1 MLDMKIVRG
10 VVAALM
16 LGAATASW
24 AAPADDMR
32 KAVEFDDANTVQK
45 LLARGVDPNLTDA
58 RGNPMLVVALREKS
72 IKVATVLIK
81 AKNIDF
87 DKTNP
92 AGENALMMAS
102 LQGELDM
109 VKLMVDGEEAEINKK
124 GWAPLHYA
132 ASNGHN
138 EVVKYLVDHAAYI
151 DAESPNGTT
160 PMMMAARGGHIDTVK
175 LLLDEGADLRLKN
188 QQSMTAID
196 FAEQY
201 NQKEIADGL
210 KSRWQK
216 LYGAVP
222 APAPKPV
229 PYNPSGSPGAP
240 NKQPQP
246 KPY

>member
-1 MLDMKIVRG
+1 MRDMKIRRLVSAMVLVG
-10 VVAALM
+10 CAAMAGCALVH
-16 LGAATASW
+16 

-32 KAVEFDDANTVQK
+32 KAVEFDDGNTVQK
-45 LLARGVDPNLTDA
+45 LLARGVDPNVVDN
-58 RGNPMLVVALREKS
+58 RGNPVLVVALREKS
-72 IKVATVLIK
+72 IKAATALIK

-109 VKLMVDGEEAEINKK
+109 VKLMVDGMEAEVNKT

-132 ASNGHN
+132 ATNGHDD
-138 EVVKYLVDHAAYI
+138 VVKYLVEHAAYI

-160 PMMMAARGGHIDTVK
+160 PLMMAARGGHITTVK

-188 QQSMTAID
+188 QQGMTVID

-216 LYGAVP
+216 LYGSVP
-222 APAPKPV
+222 PPATKPKPWV
-229 PYNPSGSPGAP
+229 PPAG
-240 NKQPQP
+240 QQP
-246 KPY
+246 KAN

>member
-1 MLDMKIVRG
+1 MRDLKIRRLAA
-10 VVAALM
+10 AALLVGGM
-16 LGAATASW
+16 AMTGCALVH

-45 LLARGVDPNLTDA
+45 LLAKGVDPNLVDN

-72 IKVATVLIK
+72 TKAATALIK

-92 AGENALMMAS
+92 AGENALMMAA
-102 LQGELDM
+102 LNGELDM
-109 VKLMVDGEEAEINKK
+109 IKLMVDGEEAEVNKK

-132 ASNGHN
+132 ATNGHN
-138 EVVKYLVDHAAYI
+138 DVVKYLVDHAAYI

-160 PMMMAARGGHIDTVK
+160 PLMMAARGGHIETVK
-175 LLLDEGADLRLKN
+175 LLLDEGADMRLKN
-188 QQSMTAID
+188 QQGMTVID

-201 NQKEIADGL
+201 SQKEIADGL

-216 LYGAVP
+216 LYGTVP
-222 APAPKPV
+222 APAPKPK
-229 PYNPSGSPGAP
+229 PWTPP
-240 NKQPQP
+240 NGQAQP
-246 KPY
+246 KAN

>member
-1 MLDMKIVRG
+1 MFDMKKIRG
-10 VVAALM
+10 AAAVTL
-16 LGAATASW
+16 LGAASLAW

-32 KAVEFDDANTVQK
+32 KAVEFDDGNTVQK
-45 LLARGVDPNLTDA
+45 LLARGVDPNIVDN

-72 IKVATVLIK
+72 LKAATALIK

-109 VKLMVDGEEAEINKK
+109 VKLMVDGMEAEINKK

-132 ASNGHN
+132 ATNGHN
-138 EVVKYLVDHAAYI
+138 DVVKYLVDHAAYI

-160 PMMMAARGGHIDTVK
+160 PLMMAARGGHIETVK

-188 QQSMTAID
+188 QQGMTVID
-196 FAEQY
+196 FADQY

-222 APAPKPV
+222 PPAPRPEPPK
-229 PYNPSGSPGAP
+229 AP
-240 NKQPQP
+240 NGQTQP

>member
-1 MLDMKIVRG
+1 M
-10 VVAALM
+10 
-16 LGAATASW
+16 
-24 AAPADDMR
+24 
-32 KAVEFDDANTVQK
+32 
-45 LLARGVDPNLTDA
+45 
-58 RGNPMLVVALREKS
+58 
-72 IKVATVLIK
+72 
-81 AKNIDF
+81 
-87 DKTNP
+87 
-92 AGENALMMAS
+92 
-102 LQGELDM
+102 
-109 VKLMVDGEEAEINKK
+109 
-124 GWAPLHYA
+124 
-132 ASNGHN
+132 
-138 EVVKYLVDHAAYI
+138 VKYLVDHAAYI

-160 PMMMAARGGHIDTVK
+160 PLMMAARGGHIDTVK

>member
-1 MLDMKIVRG
+1 
-10 VVAALM
+10 
-16 LGAATASW
+16 
-24 AAPADDMR
+24 
-32 KAVEFDDANTVQK
+32 
-45 LLARGVDPNLTDA
+45 
-58 RGNPMLVVALREKS
+58 MLVLALREKS
-72 IKVATVLIK
+72 IKAATVLIK

-160 PMMMAARGGHIDTVK
+160 PLMMAARGGHIDTVK
-175 LLLDEGADLRLKN
+175 VLLDEGADLRLKN
-188 QQSMTAID
+188 QQRMTAID

-229 PYNPSGSPGAP
+229 PYNPSGTQGAP

>member
-1 MLDMKIVRG
+1 MLDMKIGRLVS
-10 VVAALM
+10 AMALVGCM
-16 LGAATASW
+16 AMAGCALVH

-32 KAVEFDDANTVQK
+32 KAVEFDDGNTVQK
-45 LLARGVDPNLTDA
+45 LIGRGVDPNLVDA

-72 IKVATVLIK
+72 LKAAKALIK
-81 AKNIDF
+81 AKDIDF

-92 AGENALMMAS
+92 AGENALMIAS
-102 LQGELDM
+102 LEGELDM
-109 VKLMVDGEEAEINKK
+109 IKLMVDEMDAEVNKK

-132 ASNGHN
+132 ATNGHN
-138 EVVKYLVDHAAYI
+138 DVVKYLVDHAAYI

-160 PMMMAARGGHIDTVK
+160 PLMMAARGGHIETVK

-188 QQSMTAID
+188 QQGMTVID

-216 LYGAVP
+216 VYGNVP
-222 APAPKPV
+222 APAPKPK
-229 PYNPSGSPGAP
+229 PWTPP
-240 NKQPQP
+240 NGQPQP
-246 KPY
+246 KAY